1 MNGNTANLR
10 GNANCYRKEKN
21 GWIFVHVEGSPA
33 DLGYNYGYLLADEI
47 ISAVTEAK
55 SLIEVQTGVSWDFF
69 LNDELSI
76 IHNWKRSLESFIYY
90 DFYTEIRNIAAGV
103 KAARPTSTISVDD
116 IILWNGYEELTDY
129 WFPTVA
135 SQIYQKMGGQRSG
148 GAEMQTH
155 KHFCSG
161 ASDHCSAFIA
171 TGSYTENGKI
181 VMAHNSFTPFENGN
195 YMNVIADI
203 VPEKGYRFIM
213 QTEPGYIHSM
223 SDFYETKT
231 GDGTGL
237 MITETTIGGFT
248 AYDPSGAPEFVRIR
262 FAVQHSNTLDDFV
275 KNFWENNNGG
285 YANTWLVG
293 DIRTKEIM
301 RFEAGLKFYKV
312 DKTTDGYFAGFN
324 APLDPRIRNLECS
337 NSGFADIRRHQGAR
351 QVRIPQLLEEF
362 KGSIN
367 NDIAQQILADHYD
380 VYLGKVNPCSR
391 TICSHYELDDRAF
404 MSQPGRPVPFQPRGA
419 VDGVTADSDNAK
431 ELSLW
436 GRWGSSCGMQF
447 DAKHFLKK
455 NPQFEYLRPY
465 LKDRPS
471 QPWTKFMDEK

>member
-1 MNGNTANLR
+1 MKLIENENN
-10 GNANCYRKEKN
+10 YRRDEN
-21 GWIFVHVEGSPA
+21 GWVFVHVEGSPA
-33 DLGYNYGYLLADEI
+33 ERGLYYGYLMANEI
-47 ISAVTEAK
+47 VSAVTEAK
-55 SLIEVQTGVSWDFF
+55 SLVELQTGVPWDFF
-69 LNDELSI
+69 LNSDLSI
-76 IHNWKRSLESFIYY
+76 IHSWKKHLKSYMYKEFYDELEA
-90 DFYTEIRNIAAGV
+90 IAIGV
-103 KAARPTSTISVDD
+103 KIGAPESNISTDD
-116 IILWNGYEELTDY
+116 LILWNGYEELTDY
-129 WFPTVA
+129 WFPTAA
-135 SQIYQKMGGQRSG
+135 SQIYQHVEGQKSDSNSSMR
-148 GAEMQTH
+148 TFNNFH
-155 KHFCSG
+155 KG

-181 VMAHNSFTPFENGN
+181 VMAHNCFTPFENGN
-195 YMNVIADI
+195 YLNVVADI
-203 VPEKGYRFIM
+203 VPEKGYKFIM

-231 GDGTGL
+231 GNDTGL
-237 MITETTIGGFT
+237 MITETTIVGFN
-248 AYDPSGAPEFVRIR
+248 AYDASGAPEFVRIR
-262 FAVQHSNTLDDFV
+262 YAVQYADSLDDFV
-275 KNFWENNNGG
+275 NKFWENNNGG

-293 DIRTKEIM
+293 DIATREIM

-351 QVRIPQLLEEF
+351 QIRIPQLVEKN

-367 NDIAQQILADHYD
+367 NTVAQEILADHYD
-380 VYLGKVNPCSR
+380 VYLGKENPCSR
-391 TICSHYELDDRAF
+391 TVCAHYELDDRAF

-436 GRWGSSCGMQF
+436 GRWGSSCGTAF
-447 DAKHFLKK
+447 YAESFLEK

-471 QPWTKFMDEK
+471 QPWTKFMNKK